1 MSKRLDDSNVHTNN
15 LLLRTTLL
23 LSTRPDPHNGDDWPS
38 LTFFAGINVT
48 FGK

>member
-15 LLLRTTLL
+15 LLLC
-23 LSTRPDPHNGDDWPS
+23 TRPDPHNGDDWPS
-38 LTFFAGINVT
+38 FTFFAGINVT